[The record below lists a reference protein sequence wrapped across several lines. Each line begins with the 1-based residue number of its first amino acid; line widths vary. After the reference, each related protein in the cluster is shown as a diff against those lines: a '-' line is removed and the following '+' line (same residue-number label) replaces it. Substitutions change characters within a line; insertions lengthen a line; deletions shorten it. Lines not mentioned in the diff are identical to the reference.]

1 MSNLTQSQ
9 LRAMREEVNWLIR
22 GWLKDD
28 EVCED
33 IEDYQDEVSKVY
45 QTIAEMVERWDDFA
59 VQYRDATEE
68 YDDSDHQYELEA
80 GK

>member
-1 MSNLTQSQ
+1 MNMSNLTQSQ

-33 IEDYQDEVSKVY
+33 IEDYQDEVSRFIKPSPK
-45 QTIAEMVERWDDFA
+45 W
-59 VQYRDATEE
+59 
-68 YDDSDHQYELEA
+68 
-80 GK
+80 